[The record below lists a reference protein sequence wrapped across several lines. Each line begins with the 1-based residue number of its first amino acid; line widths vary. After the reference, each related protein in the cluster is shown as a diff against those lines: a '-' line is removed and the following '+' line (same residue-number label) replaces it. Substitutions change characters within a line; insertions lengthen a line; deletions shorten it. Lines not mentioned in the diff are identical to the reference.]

1 MMLCWKFRGTEV
13 PVGTVTGPRANAG
26 SGGLEACPW
35 FAGESVITEGA
46 RVVPT
51 AKNTSSWHGLQLCT
65 LSAITRSY
73 NHQVTGR
80 GKLPV
85 PCHTLPW
92 RITKSN
98 DDASTGH
105 GNARHIYAVIPSIS
119 MRKLQPTASQD
130 ES

>member
-1 MMLCWKFRGTEV
+1 MPCCVGSSEL

-26 SGGLEACPW
+26 SGGLEVCPW
-35 FAGESVITEGA
+35 FAGELVTAGEGA

-105 GNARHIYAVIPSIS
+105 GNARHIYAKRINTQS
-119 MRKLQPTASQD
+119 SQAFQ
-130 ES
+130 